1 MISNFENIYD
11 IYHIIND
18 FISNF
23 QKIFSVEEID
33 RILSQLL
40 FDENPV
46 RMNNLNESDE
56 NDDSQEPRFNHK
68 FVDRLESKV
77 IGYTN
82 IDSLKIFMYDEEH
95 IIPYIQNRRYMDSD
109 YDYDY

>member
-23 QKIFSVEEID
+23 QKIFSSEEID

-56 NDDSQEPRFNHK
+56 NDDSQEQQFKHSINK
-68 FVDRLESKV
+68 IDTK
-77 IGYTN
+77 ITGY
-82 IDSLKIFMYDEEH
+82 YDIEGPILFYDNYQH
-95 IIPYIQNRRYMDSD
+95 SIPYILNKQYIDCD
-109 YDYDY
+109 Y